1 MAAPA
6 GNSITTTDGKVY
18 PYSATAAVPK
28 PAGWI
33 PGVGANNDV
42 KVTVTLGTDYMAVAG
57 VQVYLCVVAGLQYFS
72 FLVSDGAVFVAT
84 GFSFFARNNT
94 PVAVSMEYVAQTG
107 LPVAQTEGP
116 VTTANYTPAVPGP
129 DNTGNNPVMPAP
141 TYMSITAANP

>member
-6 GNSITTTDGKVY
+6 GNSITTTDMKTY
-18 PYSATAAVPK
+18 PYSATADVPK

-42 KVTVTLGTDYMAVAG
+42 KVTVVLGRDYIAVAG

-72 FLVSDGAVFVAT
+72 ILVSDGATFVAT

-94 PVAVSMEYVAQTG
+94 AVGITMEYVAQTG
-107 LPVAQTEGP
+107 LPVAQTESP
-116 VTTANYTPAVPGP
+116 VTTTSYTPAVPAP
-129 DNTGNNPVMPAP
+129 DNTGNNPVLPAP
-141 TYMSITAANP
+141 TFSMITAANP